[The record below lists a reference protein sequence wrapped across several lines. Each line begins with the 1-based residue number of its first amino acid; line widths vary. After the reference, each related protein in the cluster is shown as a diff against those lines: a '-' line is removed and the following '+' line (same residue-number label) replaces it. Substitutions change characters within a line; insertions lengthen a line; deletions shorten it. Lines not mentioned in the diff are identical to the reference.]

1 MFVWFG
7 GNAPTVSAMLANV
20 ADGSW
25 FILRETETGAA

>member
-7 GNAPTVSAMLANV
+7 GNAPTASAMLANV

-25 FILRETETGAA
+25 FVLRETAAWAA